1 MNRILVDS
9 GFYFALF
16 DPRDQHHTD
25 ACERQ
30 AWMEIASVVIPWPI
44 LYETVN
50 TRFTRRPDTIAR
62 FERIVRAPQTEF
74 INDSPYRPEA
84 LEQVLLRGKRQRH
97 PMSLVDAVLN
107 SILADDNVKIDA
119 MLTFHSSDFI
129 RICSVKGV
137 EIL

>member
-30 AWMEIASVVIPWPI
+30 GWLEIASVVIPWPI

-62 FERIVRAPQTEF
+62 FERIVRAPQTEWKYCKQ
-74 INDSPYRPEA
+74 ID
-84 LEQVLLRGKRQRH
+84 QRVRASSQSGVASM
-97 PMSLVDAVLN
+97 PKPGASL
-107 SILADDNVKIDA
+107 
-119 MLTFHSSDFI
+119 
-129 RICSVKGV
+129 GV
-137 EIL
+137 R